1 MSNLPAAPP
10 LLERRTALEMAIERV
25 LEEARK
31 ARMGP
36 GDPHY
41 RYLISVMAASSTFDG
56 MSARHARKAELHS
69 ATVRDATEEIQH
81 VTRRIERF
89 TEVVDDDVAR
99 RATFLRE
106 IETRAGRIERAV
118 TVDLR
123 STVARYGIGLATVLV
138 AILLIGASVGY
149 ALGDRHSF
157 GSFLTREQQLQ
168 ELIGLDEAAAH
179 LWAYIFRWNDPQAGA
194 RACRTS
200 PITVEDGR
208 RVCVMKFLTAP
219 DTDAR

>member
-1 MSNLPAAPP
+1 MSDLPAAPP
-10 LLERRTALEMAIERV
+10 PESRTPLETAIERV
-25 LEEARK
+25 LDEARK

-41 RYLISVMAASSTFDG
+41 RYLISVMAASNTFDG

-69 ATVRDATEEIQH
+69 ATVRDATAEIQH

-89 TEVVDDDVAR
+89 TEVVGDDVAR
-99 RATFLRE
+99 RATFLQE
-106 IETRAGRIERAV
+106 IETRTGRIERAV

-138 AILLIGASVGY
+138 AVMLIGAGVGY

-157 GSFLTREQQLQ
+157 GSFVSRERQLQ
-168 ELIGLDEAAAH
+168 DLVGLDEAAAH
-179 LWAYIFRWNDPQAGA
+179 LWAYILRWNDPQAGA
-194 RACRTS
+194 RACRTG
-200 PITVEDGR
+200 PVNVEDGR